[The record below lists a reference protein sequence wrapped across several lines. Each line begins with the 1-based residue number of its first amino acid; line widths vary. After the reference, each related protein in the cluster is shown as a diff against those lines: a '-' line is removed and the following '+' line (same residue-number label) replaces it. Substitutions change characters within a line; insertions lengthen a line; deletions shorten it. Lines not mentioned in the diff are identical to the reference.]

1 MSTRT
6 EIVHRIFGISDMHGH
21 IIHRYGDRY
30 QHWLYRPISY
40 QGDCD
45 FIIHGN
51 TVWRIRHFSG
61 VANDFRDLCV
71 SFLFDEVSGKFLWAR
86 FSGEGRFRAGRQVF
100 SAKQLESGVRLWK
113 EQRAEKRRLL
123 ARAVPCAY
131 LIPIIW
137 KYVK

>member
-6 EIVHRIFGISDMHGH
+6 EIVHRIFGISDMNGH
-21 IIHRYGDRY
+21 VIHRYGNHY
-30 QHWLYRPISY
+30 QHWLYRPISL

-45 FIIHGN
+45 FVNGN
-51 TVWRIRHFSG
+51 TVCRIRHFAV
-61 VANDFRDLCV
+61 VAKDFRDLCV

-86 FSGEGRFRAGRQVF
+86 FSYWKGRFRSGRQVF
-100 SAKQLESGVRLWK
+100 SAAQLESEVRLWK

-123 ARAVPCAY
+123 ARAVPCAD